1 MFSRK
6 LPPVGVIGLGIIG
19 TRVAANLREAGAEV
33 AVWSR
38 TPKPEPGFLGSA
50 AEVAANSEVIQIF
63 VSDDA
68 ALAEVIDNMRPQLGS
83 GHTVCCHATVSPA
96 AVRAA
101 AAVVVAT
108 GAGFLEAPFTGSRDA
123 AAAGTIAF
131 YLAGDE
137 PVIKRAKPVLEV
149 NAAHLVQVGTEIGAA
164 AVLKIATNM
173 ISATTVCILAEA
185 LAVTRACGV
194 DDEAFASAL
203 EVNGCRSMLTGMKL
217 PGMREGDYT
226 PHFSLQNMLKD
237 ARFGLDLAVA
247 GNIDATVLAAAAKRL
262 QAGADAGDG
271 ALDYSAVM
279 KQLARG

>member
-6 LPPVGVIGLGIIG
+6 PAPVGVIGLGIIG

-50 AEVAANSEVIQIF
+50 ADVAANSEVIQIF

-68 ALAEVIDNMRPQLGS
+68 ALASVIDIMRPALGPA
-83 GHTVCCHATVSPA
+83 HTVCCHATVSPA
-96 AVRAA
+96 AVRTAA
-101 AAVVVAT
+101 AEVAAT
-108 GAGFLEAPFTGSRDA
+108 GAAFLEAPFTGSKDA
-123 AAAGTIAF
+123 AAAGKIAF

-137 PVIKRAKPVLEV
+137 TAIKRARPVLEI
-149 NAAHLVQVGTEIGAA
+149 NAAHLVEVGTEIGTA

-185 LAVTRACGV
+185 LAVSRACGV
-194 DDEAFASAL
+194 DDEAFARAL

-217 PGMREGDYT
+217 PAMRERDYS

-237 ARFGLDLAVA
+237 ARFGLDLATA
-247 GNIDATVLAAAAKRL
+247 GKLDASVLQAAARRL
-262 QAGADAGDG
+262 QTSADAGDG
-271 ALDYSAVM
+271 ALDYAAVM
-279 KQLARG
+279 KQLDS